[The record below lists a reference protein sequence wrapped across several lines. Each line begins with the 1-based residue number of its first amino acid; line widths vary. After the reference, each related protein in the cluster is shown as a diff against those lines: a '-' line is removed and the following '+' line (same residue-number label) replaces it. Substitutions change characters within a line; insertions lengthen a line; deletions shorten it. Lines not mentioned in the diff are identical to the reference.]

1 MPAKPIKSRLFVEQP
16 LGAAQP
22 VLLDSRQAHY
32 IHRVMRLRSGGQVP
46 IFNGRDGEWLS
57 ELHLSQNQVH
67 LECIRQ
73 IRPQLEDSDVWLLM
87 VPLRQARTEF
97 AVEKAVE
104 LGVSR
109 IAFVSTERAV
119 PRRVNLVRLRTIAI
133 EAAEQCGGMSIPKMA
148 ETRAL
153 DQEFQNWPQGR
164 VLYFCDENAGATN
177 LPFPCQ
183 AGESARAVLIG
194 PEGGFSDSERQYI
207 NDLKFSLR
215 ISLGHRV
222 LRAETAVVSALT
234 IINVALAAAANS
246 KV

>member
-1 MPAKPIKSRLFVEQP
+1 MSAKSMKSRLFVEQP

-22 VLLDSRQAHY
+22 VSLDSRQAHY
-32 IHRVMRLRSGGQVP
+32 VQKVMRLRSGGQVP

-73 IRPQLEDSDVWLLM
+73 IRPQSEDSDVWVLM

-109 IAFVSTERAV
+109 IAFVSTAHAV
-119 PRRVNLVRLRTIAI
+119 PRRVNLARLRAIAI
-133 EAAEQCGGMSIPKMA
+133 EAAEQCGGMNIPKIA
-148 ETRAL
+148 DVQEL
-153 DQEFQNWPQGR
+153 DQELQNWPLGR
-164 VLYFCDENAGATN
+164 VLYFCDENAGPTN
-177 LPFPCQ
+177 LPFPFQ
-183 AGESARAVLIG
+183 TGESAKAILIG
-194 PEGGFSDSERQYI
+194 PEGGFSDFERQYI

-215 ISLGHRV
+215 ISLGRRV

-234 IINVALAAAANS
+234 IINLALAVKANS